1 MYPVSE
7 EYRQAMRQPIRQCE
21 TGASVYIGV
30 FDRTIPDSAYITPV
44 EQTEYSDLER
54 VLQGGAEGD
63 YATFEPGFFR
73 LDGRLRL
80 LPNRQDYPTPPN
92 PQGWTSQAQADEKGI
107 FEPAQGLTIQLGGA
121 RTLPGLTVT
130 FGQVEETVPG
140 LLRVYAWTGNG
151 EEVEQEYTAA
161 QLQPTSRLELTLEQV
176 TGIRLEITESAR
188 PLGRARIAR
197 VEFGV
202 GYVFETGDILEISE
216 THEESPVSL
225 SLPNGKLRFVLDN
238 SSGRF
243 DLDRDDALTNFL
255 RQGNQ
260 VDVEYTVKTGQGV
273 QRIPS
278 GGWRLSSWNT
288 GGAEASFEAEDV
300 FSALQDAQYQKGRL
314 VPEGQQLD
322 QAVREVLED
331 AGQTGAVGQDLGLV
345 RLPVPVVSHAQALQ
359 LLAGLGMARLY
370 ADRQGRICLERA
382 ESAGQPDLVLEQ
394 SQLYQDC
401 TAALQPRLRYVT
413 AACSDPVVSAE
424 KQQLASLDF
433 NTESG
438 TVNVS
443 HELAYQTEAEV
454 EPAEYQVQLTSWAY
468 LSRITGR
475 TGTNHQLKVT
485 LQGSRV
491 SLNKITFTSPA
502 ASEGDVL
509 ELDNPLLDIAAGQ
522 QVLDWVREY
531 YSRRVVRQL
540 HIRGLPEIDCGD
552 RLEYLDGKQGLVTAT
567 KLTYNGAFDEVV
579 TVRGE

>member
-7 EYRQAMRQPIRQCE
+7 EYRQAMSQSIRQCE
-21 TGASVYIGV
+21 TGAGVYVGV
-30 FDRTIPDSAYITPV
+30 FDRTIPDAAYILPV
-44 EQTEYSDLER
+44 DQTEYSSLET

-80 LPNRQDYPTPPN
+80 LPSASSPLN
-92 PQGWTSQAQADEKGI
+92 PQGWTSQAQADEEEV
-107 FEPAQGLTIQLGGA
+107 FEPAVGLSIQLGGA

-140 LLRVYAWTGNG
+140 LLRLSAWKANG
-151 EEVEQEYTAA
+151 EQIQQEYTAA
-161 QLQPTSRLELTLEQV
+161 QLQPTSRLELAMDQV
-176 TGIRLEITESAR
+176 TSVDLEIVKSAR
-188 PLGRARIAR
+188 PFGRARIAR
-197 VEFGV
+197 VEFGI
-202 GYVFETGDILEISE
+202 GYVFETGEILEITES
-216 THEESPVSL
+216 HEESPVSL
-225 SLPNGKLRFVLDN
+225 SLPSGKLRFVLDN

-243 DLDRDDALTNFL
+243 DLDREDALTNFL

-260 VDVEYTVKTGQGV
+260 VDVEYTVKTGQSV

-288 GGAEASFEAEDV
+288 SGAEASFEAEDI
-300 FSALQDAQYQKGRL
+300 FSALQDLQYQKGRL
-314 VPEGQQLD
+314 VPEGQALTKVVQD
-322 QAVREVLED
+322 VLAD
-331 AGQTGAVGQDLGLV
+331 AGQAGAVGEDLGLV

-370 ADRQGRICLERA
+370 ADRQGQICLERA
-382 ESAGQPDLVLEQ
+382 ESDAQPDLVLEEG
-394 SQLYQDC
+394 QLYQDS
-401 TAALQPRLRYVT
+401 TASLQPRLRYVT
-413 AACSDPVVSAE
+413 AACSDPVMSAE

-433 NTESG
+433 NTASG

-443 HELAYQTEAEV
+443 HQLGYQVEAVV

-468 LSRITGR
+468 LSQITGR

-485 LQGSRV
+485 LEGTKV
-491 SLNKITFTSPA
+491 SLNEITFTSAA

-522 QVLDWVREY
+522 QVLDWVRDY
-531 YSRRVVRQL
+531 YSQRVVRQL

-579 TVRGE
+579 TVRGG